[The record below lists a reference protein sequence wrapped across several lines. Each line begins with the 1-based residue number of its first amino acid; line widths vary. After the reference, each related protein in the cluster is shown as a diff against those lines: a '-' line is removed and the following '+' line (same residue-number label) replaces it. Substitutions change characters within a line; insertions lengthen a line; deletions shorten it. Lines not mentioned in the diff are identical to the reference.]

1 MIGGATPGY
10 AGATPTPNALKT
22 PDILNLTSNKL
33 AQLRWE
39 KELEERNRPFTDEE
53 LDGLLPGNEDGYE
66 IMKAPEGY
74 QPQMKGGAPLSARY
88 RMPEEET
95 YT

>member
-39 KELEERNRPFTDEE
+39 KEL
-53 LDGLLPGNEDGYE
+53 
-66 IMKAPEGY
+66 
-74 QPQMKGGAPLSARY
+74 
-88 RMPEEET
+88 
-95 YT
+95 